1 MLVARI
7 TETDIKKFY
16 SDHSR
21 FSHSYLSKM
30 RVIIKSVLDLA
41 VRKGITQYNPAE
53 MIKLPKASSDA
64 NTPKRAY
71 SKQEAQI
78 DIMREAVS
86 LGV

>member
-1 MLVARI
+1 MGSPSLRP
-7 TETDIKKFY
+7 IKHMMILLQDY
-16 SDHSR
+16 TQ
-21 FSHSYLSKM
+21 M